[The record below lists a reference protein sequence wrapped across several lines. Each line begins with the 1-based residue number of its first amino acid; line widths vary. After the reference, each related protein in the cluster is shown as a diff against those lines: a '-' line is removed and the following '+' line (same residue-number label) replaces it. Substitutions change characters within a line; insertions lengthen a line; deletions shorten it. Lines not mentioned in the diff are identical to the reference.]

1 MKNNTDEQLKQWLGK
16 DNEIGIDI
24 WHKKY
29 QYNNESFDE
38 WVDRVSGGDEDI
50 KELILSK
57 KFLFAGRILSNRG
70 TQKDGRKVTYS
81 NCYVIPPPEDSLES
95 IFDCAKNLA
104 RTFSYGGGCGIDISR
119 LSPKGAH
126 INNAA
131 KETSGAVSFMD
142 LYSLTTELIGQN
154 GRRGALMISISCDH
168 PDIEDFI
175 TIKSDLDKITK
186 ANLSIRVTDEF
197 MKAVKYNAKYVL
209 SFTREE
215 TGEEIKKTIKAREL
229 FDKFC
234 YMNWDYGEP
243 AFLFWDRIKSYN
255 LLSEDDAFEYAG
267 VNPCLSGNTLIQTTQ
282 GNIPIKDLV
291 GYKPDVY
298 CMDDDGNL
306 TISKASKVWC
316 TRKSAQ
322 TITVHTGKG
331 DITCTPDHLIFTTNR
346 GWVEAKSLKK
356 GDKIKG
362 LNRQMKGETHVSVGL
377 SGTKY
382 IPEHRFVLGYYED
395 IGGLDVH
402 HIDGDTFN
410 NKYTNL
416 QALSHSEHSKITNT
430 GRVIEYNRDE
440 NNGRFLPKAVK
451 SKRASKNQG
460 KQVGNNWYVK
470 DVSWNTETED
480 VYDITV
486 PEFHNFIA
494 NDMVVHNCAEEPLP
508 SGGSCLLGSLNLAAF
523 VETINGEP
531 QFNMDEFRKAV
542 TTAVYGLNDVLDEG
556 LPLHPLAV
564 QRDSVRDWRQ
574 IGLGIMGLAD
584 MLIKLGVAYGS
595 EESLEICDDIGWNL
609 ANQALV
615 ASMAIAKQKGEYP
628 MFSDKVWESE
638 FYKLHIGIS
647 APLRN
652 SQLLTIAP
660 TGTLSTMLGIS
671 GGVEPIFAN
680 YYTRRTQSLHG
691 EDKEYKIFTPIAWEY
706 LQEHGYG
713 EDETKLPDYFITSA
727 EIPYRN
733 RIDMQAVWQRHIDA
747 SISSTVNL
755 PNSATIDDVKDLYM
769 YAWERELK
777 GITVFRD
784 GCKRLGILTTDTTEP
799 NKTNDT
805 FDEFDSLRRGDIISV
820 NDDLIGY
827 KRKIVNGCGDFSE
840 QIFFDDFTGEPL
852 ENFIA
857 MGDGGGCSRNLEA
870 ISRLIS
876 LALRSGIPVSEII
889 KQLKKV
895 HSCPAYRARKIQ
907 KGDTSIGTSCPSA
920 IGYAIEE
927 LCNKINDRLFDG
939 VESENDVFGDTI
951 LSENDLSCD
960 DNFVCDDSDH
970 KMMIKSWYEDNDS
983 EVEDLTTKPTC
994 PECGEPLV
1002 FEGGCNICKA
1012 CGWSRCD

>member
-1 MKNNTDEQLKQWLGK
+1 
-16 DNEIGIDI
+16 
-24 WHKKY
+24 
-29 QYNNESFDE
+29 
-38 WVDRVSGGDEDI
+38 
-50 KELILSK
+50 
-57 KFLFAGRILSNRG
+57 
-70 TQKDGRKVTYS
+70 
-81 NCYVIPPPEDSLES
+81 
-95 IFDCAKNLA
+95 
-104 RTFSYGGGCGIDISR
+104 
-119 LSPKGAH
+119 
-126 INNAA
+126 
-131 KETSGAVSFMD
+131 MD

-197 MKAVKYNAKYVL
+197 MRAVKNNTTYTL

-215 TGEEIKKTIKAREL
+215 TGEKIEKTIKAKEL

-243 AFLFWDRIKSYN
+243 AFLFWDRVKSYN

-267 VNPCLSGNTLIQTTQ
+267 VNPCLSGNTLIQTTD

-291 GYKPDVY
+291 GMTPDVY
-298 CMDDDGNL
+298 CMDNNGEL
-306 TISKASKVWC
+306 SIAKATKVWC
-316 TRKSAQ
+316 TRKGAQ
-322 TITVHTGKG
+322 TVTVHTGKG
-331 DITCTPDHLIFTTNR
+331 NITCTPDHLIFTTNR

-382 IPEHRFVLGYYED
+382 IPEHRFVLGHYEN
-395 IGGLDVH
+395 IEGMDVH
-402 HIDGDTFN
+402 HVDGDTFN
-410 NKYTNL
+410 NKYENL
-416 QALSHSEHSKITNT
+416 QALSHAEHSKVTNT
-430 GRVIEYNRDE
+430 GRVIEYNRDKS
-440 NNGRFLPKAVK
+440 NGRFLPKAVK
-451 SKRASKNQG
+451 SKRVSKNQG

-523 VETINGEP
+523 VETTNGQP
-531 QFNMDEFRKAV
+531 QFNMNEFRRAV
-542 TTAVYGLNDVLDEG
+542 IIAVYGLNDVLDEG
-556 LPLHPLAV
+556 LSLHPLSV
-564 QRDSVRDWRQ
+564 QRASVNNWRQ

-584 MLIKLGVAYGS
+584 MLIKLGITYGS

-609 ANQALV
+609 ANEAL
-615 ASMAIAKQKGEYP
+615 ATSITIAKNKGEYP

-638 FYKLHIGIS
+638 FYKNHIGIS
-647 APLRN
+647 EPLRN

-680 YYTRRTQSLHG
+680 YYTRRTESLHG
-691 EDKEYKIFTPIAWEY
+691 EEKEYKIFTPIAWEY

-713 EDETKLPDYFITSA
+713 EDETKLPSYFITSA

-733 RIDMQAVWQRHIDA
+733 RIDMQAIWQKHIDA

-755 PNSATIDDVKDLYM
+755 PHSATVEDVEDLYL
-769 YAWERELK
+769 YAWEKGLK

-784 GCKRLGILTTDTTEP
+784 GCKRLGILTTDDK
-799 NKTNDT
+799 NNNGNNDQDIKST
-805 FDEFDSLRRGDIISV
+805 PIGFRRGDIIDVS
-820 NDDLIGY
+820 DDLIGY

-876 LALRSGIPVSEII
+876 LCLRGGIDVGEVI

-939 VESENDVFGDTI
+939 TDM
-951 LSENDLSCD
+951 D
-960 DNFVCDDSDH
+960 DSLICDDSDH
-970 KMMIKSWYEDNDS
+970 NMMIKSWYEDSKS
-983 EVEDLTTKPTC
+983 EIEDIPTKPTC
-994 PECGEPLV
+994 PECGEPLI
-1002 FEGGCNICKA
+1002 FEGGCSRCPS

>member
-1 MKNNTDEQLKQWLGK
+1 MDDITRKRLEEWLGEE
-16 DNEIGIDI
+16 NQIGIDI
-24 WHKKY
+24 WEKKY
-29 QYNNESFDE
+29 RYNNESFDE

-50 KELILSK
+50 KGLILSK

-95 IFDCAKNLA
+95 IFDCAKSLA
-104 RTFSYGGGCGIDISR
+104 RTFSYGGGCGIDISK

-197 MKAVKYNAKYVL
+197 MRAVENDSTYTL
-209 SFTREE
+209 SFIREE
-215 TGEEIKKTIKAREL
+215 TGEEIKKTIKAKEL

-243 AFLFWDRIKSYN
+243 AFLFWDRVKSYN
-255 LLSEDDAFEYAG
+255 LLSKDDAFEYAG
-267 VNPCLSGNTLIQTTQ
+267 VNP
-282 GNIPIKDLV
+282 
-291 GYKPDVY
+291 
-298 CMDDDGNL
+298 
-306 TISKASKVWC
+306 
-316 TRKSAQ
+316 
-322 TITVHTGKG
+322 
-331 DITCTPDHLIFTTNR
+331 
-346 GWVEAKSLKK
+346 
-356 GDKIKG
+356 
-362 LNRQMKGETHVSVGL
+362 
-377 SGTKY
+377 
-382 IPEHRFVLGYYED
+382 
-395 IGGLDVH
+395 
-402 HIDGDTFN
+402 
-410 NKYTNL
+410 
-416 QALSHSEHSKITNT
+416 
-430 GRVIEYNRDE
+430 
-440 NNGRFLPKAVK
+440 
-451 SKRASKNQG
+451 
-460 KQVGNNWYVK
+460 
-470 DVSWNTETED
+470 
-480 VYDITV
+480 
-486 PEFHNFIA
+486 
-494 NDMVVHNCAEEPLP
+494 CAEEPLP

-523 VETINGEP
+523 VETINGQP
-531 QFNMDEFRKAV
+531 QFNMNEFRKAV
-542 TTAVYGLNDVLDEG
+542 VIAVYGLNDVLDEG
-556 LPLHPLAV
+556 LPLHPLEV
-564 QRDSVRDWRQ
+564 QRDSVRNWRQ

-584 MLIKLGVAYGS
+584 MLIKLGVTYGS
-595 EESLEICDDIGWNL
+595 EESLVICDDIGWNL
-609 ANQALV
+609 ANEALQT
-615 ASMAIAKQKGEYP
+615 SMTIAKNKGEYP
-628 MFSDKVWESE
+628 MFSDKVWESD
-638 FYKLHIGIS
+638 FYKKHIGIS

-680 YYTRRTQSLHG
+680 YYTRRTESLHG
-691 EDKEYKIFTPIAWEY
+691 EEKEYKIFTPIAWEY
-706 LQEHGYG
+706 LQSHGYG
-713 EDETKLPDYFITSA
+713 EDETKLPSYFITSA

-733 RIDMQAVWQRHIDA
+733 RIDMQATWQKHIDA

-769 YAWERELK
+769 YAWKQGLK

-784 GCKRLGILTTDTTEP
+784 GCKRLGILTTDNKEP
-799 NKTNDT
+799 NKTDDA
-805 FDEFDSLRRGDIISV
+805 FDEFDTFRRGDIINV
-820 NDDLIGY
+820 DDDLVGY

-857 MGDGGGCSRNLEA
+857 MGDGGGCARNLEA

-876 LALRSGIPVSEII
+876 LCLRGGIDVGEVI

-907 KGDTSIGTSCPSA
+907 KGDTSVGTSCPSA

-939 VESENDVFGDTI
+939 TDV
-951 LSENDLSCD
+951 D
-960 DNFVCDDSDH
+960 DSLIFDDSDH
-970 KMMIKSWYEDNDS
+970 NMMIESWYEDSKS
-983 EVEDLTTKPTC
+983 EIEDLQLNQSVC
-994 PECGEPLV
+994 PECGAKLQH
-1002 FEGGCNICKA
+1002 EGGCVVCRGDETHA
-1012 CGWSRCD
+1012 GCGWSKCD

>member
-1 MKNNTDEQLKQWLGK
+1 MKDNTKEKLKQWLGE
-16 DNEIGIDI
+16 NNQIGMDI
-24 WHKKY
+24 WEKKY
-29 QYNNESFDE
+29 RYNNESFDE
-38 WVDRVSGGDEDI
+38 WLDRVSGGDEDI

-70 TQKDGRKVTYS
+70 TQVDGRKVTYS
-81 NCYVIPPPEDSLES
+81 NCYVVPPPEDSLES

-104 RTFSYGGGCGIDISR
+104 RTFSYGGGCGIDISK

-197 MKAVKYNAKYVL
+197 MRAVENDSTYTL

-243 AFLFWDRIKSYN
+243 AFLFWDRVRSYN

-267 VNPCLSGNTLIQTTQ
+267 VNP
-282 GNIPIKDLV
+282 
-291 GYKPDVY
+291 
-298 CMDDDGNL
+298 
-306 TISKASKVWC
+306 
-316 TRKSAQ
+316 
-322 TITVHTGKG
+322 
-331 DITCTPDHLIFTTNR
+331 
-346 GWVEAKSLKK
+346 
-356 GDKIKG
+356 
-362 LNRQMKGETHVSVGL
+362 
-377 SGTKY
+377 
-382 IPEHRFVLGYYED
+382 
-395 IGGLDVH
+395 
-402 HIDGDTFN
+402 
-410 NKYTNL
+410 
-416 QALSHSEHSKITNT
+416 
-430 GRVIEYNRDE
+430 
-440 NNGRFLPKAVK
+440 
-451 SKRASKNQG
+451 
-460 KQVGNNWYVK
+460 
-470 DVSWNTETED
+470 
-480 VYDITV
+480 
-486 PEFHNFIA
+486 
-494 NDMVVHNCAEEPLP
+494 CAEEPLP

-523 VETINGEP
+523 VDTVDGQP
-531 QFNMDEFRKAV
+531 RFNMNEFRRAV
-542 TTAVYGLNDVLDEG
+542 SIAVYGLNDVLDEG
-556 LPLHPLAV
+556 LPLHPLEV

-584 MLIKLGVAYGS
+584 MLIKLGITYGS
-595 EESLEICDDIGWNL
+595 QESLDICDDIGWNL
-609 ANQALV
+609 ANKALST
-615 ASMAIAKQKGEYP
+615 SMAIAKSKSEYP
-628 MFSDKVWESE
+628 MFSDKVWESD
-638 FYKLHIGIS
+638 FYKEHIGVS
-647 APLRN
+647 GTLRN

-680 YYTRRTQSLHG
+680 YYTRRTESLHG
-691 EDKEYKIFTPIAWEY
+691 EEKEYKIFTPIAWEY
-706 LQEHGYG
+706 LQSHGYG
-713 EDETKLPDYFITSA
+713 EDETKLPSYFITSA
-727 EIPYRN
+727 DIPYRN

-755 PNSATIDDVKDLYM
+755 PNSATIDDVKDLYL
-769 YAWERELK
+769 YAWKQGLK

-784 GCKRLGILTTDTTEP
+784 GCKRLGILTTDNKEP
-799 NKTNDT
+799 DKTNDT
-805 FDEFDSLRRGDIISV
+805 SNKFGTFGRGDIINV
-820 NDDLIGY
+820 DDDLVGY

-852 ENFIA
+852 ENYIA
-857 MGDGGGCSRNLEA
+857 MGDNGGCARNLEA

-876 LALRSGIPVSEII
+876 LALRGGIHISEVI

-927 LCNKINDRLFDG
+927 LCNKINDNLFDG
-939 VESENDVFGDTI
+939 TEVDDSLFFDDSNHIIVEGCHEESE
-951 LSENDLSCD
+951 SE
-960 DNFVCDDSDH
+960 
-970 KMMIKSWYEDNDS
+970 
-983 EVEDLTTKPTC
+983 EDLTTKPTC

-1012 CGWSRCD
+1012 CGWSKCD

>member
-1 MKNNTDEQLKQWLGK
+1 MKDNTEEKLKQWLGE
-16 DNEIGIDI
+16 DNQIGMDI
-24 WHKKY
+24 WEKKY
-29 QYNNESFDE
+29 RYNNESFDE
-38 WVDRVSGGDEDI
+38 WVDRVSGGDEDV

-104 RTFSYGGGCGIDISR
+104 RTFSYGGGCGIDISK

-131 KETSGAVSFMD
+131 KETSGAISFMD

-197 MKAVKYNAKYVL
+197 MRAVENDSTYTL

-215 TGEEIKKTIKAREL
+215 TGEEINKTIKAREL

-243 AFLFWDRIKSYN
+243 AFLFWDRVKSYN

-267 VNPCLSGNTLIQTTQ
+267 VNP
-282 GNIPIKDLV
+282 
-291 GYKPDVY
+291 
-298 CMDDDGNL
+298 
-306 TISKASKVWC
+306 
-316 TRKSAQ
+316 
-322 TITVHTGKG
+322 
-331 DITCTPDHLIFTTNR
+331 
-346 GWVEAKSLKK
+346 
-356 GDKIKG
+356 
-362 LNRQMKGETHVSVGL
+362 
-377 SGTKY
+377 
-382 IPEHRFVLGYYED
+382 
-395 IGGLDVH
+395 
-402 HIDGDTFN
+402 
-410 NKYTNL
+410 
-416 QALSHSEHSKITNT
+416 
-430 GRVIEYNRDE
+430 
-440 NNGRFLPKAVK
+440 
-451 SKRASKNQG
+451 
-460 KQVGNNWYVK
+460 
-470 DVSWNTETED
+470 
-480 VYDITV
+480 
-486 PEFHNFIA
+486 
-494 NDMVVHNCAEEPLP
+494 CAEEPLP

-523 VETINGEP
+523 VKTINGQP
-531 QFNMDEFRKAV
+531 QFNMNEFRKAV
-542 TTAVYGLNDVLDEG
+542 VIAVYGLNDVLDEG
-556 LPLHPLAV
+556 LPLHPLEV
-564 QRDSVRDWRQ
+564 QRDSVRNWRQ

-584 MLIKLGVAYGS
+584 MLIKLGVTYGS
-595 EESLEICDDIGWNL
+595 EESLVICDDIGWNL
-609 ANQALV
+609 ANEAL
-615 ASMAIAKQKGEYP
+615 STSITIAKNKGEYP
-628 MFSDKVWESE
+628 MFSDKVWESD
-638 FYKLHIGIS
+638 FYKNHIGIS

-680 YYTRRTQSLHG
+680 YYTRRTESLHG
-691 EDKEYKIFTPIAWEY
+691 EEKEYKIFTPIAWEY
-706 LQEHGYG
+706 LQSHEYG
-713 EDETKLPDYFITSA
+713 EDETKLPSYFITSA

-733 RIDMQAVWQRHIDA
+733 RIDMQATWQKHIDA

-769 YAWERELK
+769 YAWKQGLK

-784 GCKRLGILTTDTTEP
+784 GCKRLGILTTDNTSNDTP
-799 NKTNDT
+799 TNDDDIFAT
-805 FDEFDSLRRGDIISV
+805 LRRGDIINV
-820 NDDLIGY
+820 DDDLVGY
-827 KRKIVNGCGDFSE
+827 KRKIINGCGDFSE

-857 MGDGGGCSRNLEA
+857 MGDGGGCARNLEA

-876 LALRSGIPVSEII
+876 LALRSGIPVSEVI

-907 KGDTSIGTSCPSA
+907 KGDTSVGTSCPSA

-939 VESENDVFGDTI
+939 TDM
-951 LSENDLSCD
+951 D
-960 DNFVCDDSDH
+960 DSLIFDDSDH
-970 KMMIKSWYEDNDS
+970 NMMIESWYEDSKS
-983 EVEDLTTKPTC
+983 EIEDLTTKPTC

-1012 CGWSRCD
+1012 CGWSKCD

>member
-1 MKNNTDEQLKQWLGK
+1 MDDITRKRLEEWLGEE
-16 DNEIGIDI
+16 NQIGIDI
-24 WHKKY
+24 WEKKY
-29 QYNNESFDE
+29 RYNNESFDE
-38 WVDRVSGGDEDI
+38 WVDRVSGGDEDV

-95 IFDCAKNLA
+95 IFDCAKSLA
-104 RTFSYGGGCGIDISR
+104 RTFSYGGGCGIDISK

-131 KETSGAVSFMD
+131 KETSGAISFMD

-186 ANLSIRVTDEF
+186 ANLSIRVTNEF
-197 MKAVKYNAKYVL
+197 MRAVENDSTYTL

-243 AFLFWDRIKSYN
+243 AFLFWDRVKSYN

-267 VNPCLSGNTLIQTTQ
+267 VNP
-282 GNIPIKDLV
+282 
-291 GYKPDVY
+291 
-298 CMDDDGNL
+298 
-306 TISKASKVWC
+306 
-316 TRKSAQ
+316 
-322 TITVHTGKG
+322 
-331 DITCTPDHLIFTTNR
+331 
-346 GWVEAKSLKK
+346 
-356 GDKIKG
+356 
-362 LNRQMKGETHVSVGL
+362 
-377 SGTKY
+377 
-382 IPEHRFVLGYYED
+382 
-395 IGGLDVH
+395 
-402 HIDGDTFN
+402 
-410 NKYTNL
+410 
-416 QALSHSEHSKITNT
+416 
-430 GRVIEYNRDE
+430 
-440 NNGRFLPKAVK
+440 
-451 SKRASKNQG
+451 
-460 KQVGNNWYVK
+460 
-470 DVSWNTETED
+470 
-480 VYDITV
+480 
-486 PEFHNFIA
+486 
-494 NDMVVHNCAEEPLP
+494 CAEEPLP

-523 VETINGEP
+523 VETINGQP

-542 TTAVYGLNDVLDEG
+542 VIAVYGLNDVLDEG
-556 LPLHPLAV
+556 LPLHPLEV
-564 QRDSVRDWRQ
+564 QRNSVRDWRQ

-584 MLIKLGVAYGS
+584 MLIKLGVTYGS
-595 EESLEICDDIGWNL
+595 EESLVICDDIGWNL
-609 ANQALV
+609 ANEALST
-615 ASMAIAKQKGEYP
+615 SMTIAKNKGEYP
-628 MFSDKVWESE
+628 MFSDKVWESD
-638 FYKLHIGIS
+638 FYKRHIGIS

-680 YYTRRTQSLHG
+680 YYTRRTESLHG
-691 EDKEYKIFTPIAWEY
+691 EEKEYKIFTPIAWEY

-713 EDETKLPDYFITSA
+713 EDETKLPSYFITSA

-733 RIDMQAVWQRHIDA
+733 RIDMQATWQKHIDA

-769 YAWERELK
+769 YAWKQGLK

-784 GCKRLGILTTDTTEP
+784 GCKRLGILTTD
-799 NKTNDT
+799 NKESNESNDALNELDT
-805 FDEFDSLRRGDIISV
+805 LRRGDIINV
-820 NDDLIGY
+820 DDDLVGY

-857 MGDGGGCSRNLEA
+857 MGDGGGCARNLEA

-876 LALRSGIPVSEII
+876 LALRSGIPVSEVI

-939 VESENDVFGDTI
+939 VESED
-951 LSENDLSCD
+951 DLLW
-960 DNFVCDDSDH
+960 DDSDH
-970 KMMIKSWYEDNDS
+970 NMMIESWYEDSKS
-983 EVEDLTTKPTC
+983 EVEDLETQKSKFVIPPMTEEDRFKPRPLPSITNPTC

-1012 CGWSRCD
+1012 CGWSKCD

>member
-29 QYNNESFDE
+29 RYNNESFDE

-50 KELILSK
+50 KQLILSK

-95 IFDCAKNLA
+95 IFDCAKSLA
-104 RTFSYGGGCGIDISR
+104 RTFSYGGGCGIDISK

-197 MKAVKYNAKYVL
+197 MRAVENDSTYTL

-215 TGEEIKKTIKAREL
+215 TGEEVKKTIKAREL

-243 AFLFWDRIKSYN
+243 AFLFWDRVKSYN

-267 VNPCLSGNTLIQTTQ
+267 VNPCLSGNTLIQTTD

-291 GYKPDVY
+291 GTTPYVY
-298 CMDDDGNL
+298 CMNNDGEL
-306 TISKASKVWC
+306 SIAKATKVWC
-316 TRKSAQ
+316 TRKDAQ
-322 TITVHTGKG
+322 TVTVHTGKG
-331 DITCTPDHLIFTTNR
+331 DIACTPDHLIFTTNR

-362 LNRQMKGETHVSVGL
+362 LNRQMKGEAHVSVGL

-382 IPEHRFVLGYYED
+382 VPEHRFVLGYYEN
-395 IGGLDVH
+395 IEGMDVH

-410 NKYTNL
+410 NKYENL
-416 QALSHSEHSKITNT
+416 QALSHAEHSKITNT
-430 GRVIEYNRDE
+430 GRVIEYNRDKS
-440 NNGRFLPKAVK
+440 NGRFLPKAVK

-799 NKTNDT
+799 SKTNDT
-805 FDEFDSLRRGDIISV
+805 LDEFDALRRGDIISV

-939 VESENDVFGDTI
+939 VESETDLLGDTI

-960 DNFVCDDSDH
+960 DNFICDDSDH
-970 KMMIKSWYEDNDS
+970 KMMIKSWYKDSKS

>member
-1 MKNNTDEQLKQWLGK
+1 
-16 DNEIGIDI
+16 
-24 WHKKY
+24 
-29 QYNNESFDE
+29 
-38 WVDRVSGGDEDI
+38 
-50 KELILSK
+50 
-57 KFLFAGRILSNRG
+57 
-70 TQKDGRKVTYS
+70 
-81 NCYVIPPPEDSLES
+81 
-95 IFDCAKNLA
+95 
-104 RTFSYGGGCGIDISR
+104 
-119 LSPKGAH
+119 
-126 INNAA
+126 
-131 KETSGAVSFMD
+131 
-142 LYSLTTELIGQN
+142 
-154 GRRGALMISISCDH
+154 MISISCDH

-197 MKAVKYNAKYVL
+197 MQAVKDDATYTL

-215 TGEEIKKTIKAREL
+215 TGEKINKTIKAREL

-243 AFLFWDRIKSYN
+243 AFLFWDSVKSYN
-255 LLSEDDAFEYAG
+255 LLSKDDAFEYAG
-267 VNPCLSGNTLIQTTQ
+267 VNP
-282 GNIPIKDLV
+282 
-291 GYKPDVY
+291 
-298 CMDDDGNL
+298 
-306 TISKASKVWC
+306 
-316 TRKSAQ
+316 
-322 TITVHTGKG
+322 
-331 DITCTPDHLIFTTNR
+331 
-346 GWVEAKSLKK
+346 
-356 GDKIKG
+356 
-362 LNRQMKGETHVSVGL
+362 
-377 SGTKY
+377 
-382 IPEHRFVLGYYED
+382 
-395 IGGLDVH
+395 
-402 HIDGDTFN
+402 
-410 NKYTNL
+410 
-416 QALSHSEHSKITNT
+416 
-430 GRVIEYNRDE
+430 
-440 NNGRFLPKAVK
+440 
-451 SKRASKNQG
+451 
-460 KQVGNNWYVK
+460 
-470 DVSWNTETED
+470 
-480 VYDITV
+480 
-486 PEFHNFIA
+486 
-494 NDMVVHNCAEEPLP
+494 CAEEPLP

-523 VETINGEP
+523 VETINGQP
-531 QFNMDEFRKAV
+531 RFNMDEFRKAV
-542 TTAVYGLNDVLDEG
+542 TIAVYGLNDVLDEG
-556 LPLHPLAV
+556 LPLHPLGV
-564 QRDSVRDWRQ
+564 QRDSVRNWRQ

-584 MLIKLGVAYGS
+584 MLIKLGITYGS
-595 EESLEICDDIGWNL
+595 EESLDICDDIGWNL
-609 ANQALV
+609 ANEALST
-615 ASMAIAKQKGEYP
+615 SMTIAKNKGEYP
-628 MFSDKVWESE
+628 MFSDKVWDST
-638 FYKLHIGIS
+638 FYKRHIGVN

-652 SQLLTIAP
+652 SQILTIAP

-680 YYTRRTQSLHG
+680 YYTRRTESLHG
-691 EDKEYKIFTPIAWEY
+691 EEKEYKIFTPIAWEY

-733 RIDMQAVWQRHIDA
+733 RIDMQATWQMHIDA

-755 PNSATIDDVKDLYM
+755 PNSATVEDVKDLYM
-769 YAWERELK
+769 YAWEQGLK

-784 GCKRLGILTTDTTEP
+784 GCKRLGILTTDNKEP
-799 NKTNDT
+799 SKANDT
-805 FDEFDSLRRGDIISV
+805 FDGFDALRRGDIISV

-939 VESENDVFGDTI
+939 VESDGVESENDLFGDTV

-960 DNFVCDDSDH
+960 DNIICDDSDH
-970 KMMIKSWYEDNDS
+970 KMMIKSWYENSES

>member
-1 MKNNTDEQLKQWLGK
+1 MDDITRKRLEEWLGEE
-16 DNEIGIDI
+16 NQIGIDI
-24 WHKKY
+24 WEKKY
-29 QYNNESFDE
+29 RYNNESFDE
-38 WVDRVSGGDEDI
+38 WVDRVSGGDEDV

-70 TQKDGRKVTYS
+70 TQRDGRKVTYS
-81 NCYVIPPPEDSLES
+81 NCYVIPPPKDSLES

-104 RTFSYGGGCGIDISR
+104 RTFSYGGGCGIDINK

-186 ANLSIRVTDEF
+186 ANLSIRVTNEF
-197 MKAVKYNAKYVL
+197 MRAVENDSTYTL

-215 TGEEIKKTIKAREL
+215 TGEGIKKTIKAREL

-243 AFLFWDRIKSYN
+243 AFLFWDRVKSYN
-255 LLSEDDAFEYAG
+255 LLSNDDAFEYAG
-267 VNPCLSGNTLIQTTQ
+267 VNP
-282 GNIPIKDLV
+282 
-291 GYKPDVY
+291 
-298 CMDDDGNL
+298 
-306 TISKASKVWC
+306 
-316 TRKSAQ
+316 
-322 TITVHTGKG
+322 
-331 DITCTPDHLIFTTNR
+331 
-346 GWVEAKSLKK
+346 
-356 GDKIKG
+356 
-362 LNRQMKGETHVSVGL
+362 
-377 SGTKY
+377 
-382 IPEHRFVLGYYED
+382 
-395 IGGLDVH
+395 
-402 HIDGDTFN
+402 
-410 NKYTNL
+410 
-416 QALSHSEHSKITNT
+416 
-430 GRVIEYNRDE
+430 
-440 NNGRFLPKAVK
+440 
-451 SKRASKNQG
+451 
-460 KQVGNNWYVK
+460 
-470 DVSWNTETED
+470 
-480 VYDITV
+480 
-486 PEFHNFIA
+486 
-494 NDMVVHNCAEEPLP
+494 CAEEPLP

-523 VETINGEP
+523 VETINGQP
-531 QFNMDEFRKAV
+531 QFNMDKFRRAV
-542 TTAVYGLNDVLDEG
+542 IIAVYGLNDVLDEG
-556 LPLHPLAV
+556 LPLHPLEV
-564 QRDSVRDWRQ
+564 QRNSVRDWRQ

-584 MLIKLGVAYGS
+584 MLIKLGVTYGS
-595 EESLEICDDIGWNL
+595 EESLEICDNIGWNL
-609 ANQALV
+609 ANEALQT
-615 ASMAIAKQKGEYP
+615 SMTIAKNKGEYP
-628 MFSDKVWESE
+628 MFSDKVWESD
-638 FYKLHIGIS
+638 FYKEHIGIS

-680 YYTRRTQSLHG
+680 YYTRRTESLHG
-691 EDKEYKIFTPIAWEY
+691 EEKEYKIFTPIAWEY
-706 LQEHGYG
+706 LQSHGYG
-713 EDETKLPDYFITSA
+713 EDETKLPSYFITSA

-733 RIDMQAVWQRHIDA
+733 RIDMQATWQKHIDA

-755 PNSATIDDVKDLYM
+755 PNNATIDDVKDLYM
-769 YAWERELK
+769 YAWKQGLK

-784 GCKRLGILTTDTTEP
+784 GCKRLGILTTDNKESNESEDIP
-799 NKTNDT
+799 NEIDT
-805 FDEFDSLRRGDIISV
+805 LRRGDIINV
-820 NDDLIGY
+820 DDDLVGY

-857 MGDGGGCSRNLEA
+857 MGDGGGCARNLEA

-876 LALRSGIPVSEII
+876 LALRSGIPVSEVI

-939 VESENDVFGDTI
+939 TDI
-951 LSENDLSCD
+951 
-960 DNFVCDDSDH
+960 DDSLIFDDGDH
-970 KMMIKSWYEDNDS
+970 NMMIESWYEDNKS
-983 EVEDLTTKPTC
+983 EIEDLTTKPTC

-1012 CGWSRCD
+1012 CGWSKCD

>member
-1 MKNNTDEQLKQWLGK
+1 
-16 DNEIGIDI
+16 
-24 WHKKY
+24 
-29 QYNNESFDE
+29 
-38 WVDRVSGGDEDI
+38 VSGGDEDI
-50 KELILSK
+50 KGLILSK

-70 TQKDGRKVTYS
+70 TQMDGRKVTYS

-104 RTFSYGGGCGIDISR
+104 RTFSYGGGCGIDISK

-131 KETSGAVSFMD
+131 KETSGAISFMD

-186 ANLSIRVTDEF
+186 ANLSIRVTNEF
-197 MKAVKYNAKYVL
+197 MRAVENDATYTL

-243 AFLFWDRIKSYN
+243 AFLFWDRVKSYN

-267 VNPCLSGNTLIQTTQ
+267 VNP
-282 GNIPIKDLV
+282 
-291 GYKPDVY
+291 
-298 CMDDDGNL
+298 
-306 TISKASKVWC
+306 
-316 TRKSAQ
+316 
-322 TITVHTGKG
+322 
-331 DITCTPDHLIFTTNR
+331 
-346 GWVEAKSLKK
+346 
-356 GDKIKG
+356 
-362 LNRQMKGETHVSVGL
+362 
-377 SGTKY
+377 
-382 IPEHRFVLGYYED
+382 
-395 IGGLDVH
+395 
-402 HIDGDTFN
+402 
-410 NKYTNL
+410 
-416 QALSHSEHSKITNT
+416 
-430 GRVIEYNRDE
+430 
-440 NNGRFLPKAVK
+440 
-451 SKRASKNQG
+451 
-460 KQVGNNWYVK
+460 
-470 DVSWNTETED
+470 
-480 VYDITV
+480 
-486 PEFHNFIA
+486 
-494 NDMVVHNCAEEPLP
+494 CAEEPLP

-523 VETINGEP
+523 VETINGQP
-531 QFNMDEFRKAV
+531 QFNMSEFRKAV
-542 TTAVYGLNDVLDEG
+542 VIAVYGLNDVLDEG
-556 LPLHPLAV
+556 LPLHPLEV
-564 QRDSVRDWRQ
+564 QRDSVRNWRQ

-584 MLIKLGVAYGS
+584 MLIKLGVTYGS
-595 EESLEICDDIGWNL
+595 EESLVICDDIGWNL
-609 ANQALV
+609 ANEAL
-615 ASMAIAKQKGEYP
+615 STSITIAKNKGEYP

-638 FYKLHIGIS
+638 FYKRHIGIS

-680 YYTRRTQSLHG
+680 YYTRRTESLHG
-691 EDKEYKIFTPIAWEY
+691 EEKEYKIFTPIAWEY

-713 EDETKLPDYFITSA
+713 EDETKLPSYFITSA

-733 RIDMQAVWQRHIDA
+733 RIDMQATWQRHIDA

-755 PNSATIDDVKDLYM
+755 PNSATVDDVKDLYM
-769 YAWERELK
+769 YAWKQGLK

-784 GCKRLGILTTDTTEP
+784 GCKRLGILTTDNTS
-799 NKTNDT
+799 NDT
-805 FDEFDSLRRGDIISV
+805 TNETATKDDDIFATLRRGDIINV
-820 NDDLIGY
+820 DDDLVGY

-857 MGDGGGCSRNLEA
+857 MGDGGGCARNLEA

-876 LALRSGIPVSEII
+876 LALRSGIPVSEVI

-939 VESENDVFGDTI
+939 TDI
-951 LSENDLSCD
+951 D
-960 DNFVCDDSDH
+960 DSLICDDSDH
-970 KMMIKSWYEDNDS
+970 NMMIESWYEDSKS
-983 EVEDLTTKPTC
+983 EIEDLETQKSKFVIPPLIEEDRFKPRPLPSIIKPTC

-1002 FEGGCNICKA
+1002 FEGGCNLCKA
-1012 CGWSRCD
+1012 CGWSKCD

>member
-1 MKNNTDEQLKQWLGK
+1 MDDITRKRLEEWLGK
-16 DNEIGIDI
+16 ENQIGIDI
-24 WHKKY
+24 WEKKY

-38 WVDRVSGGDEDI
+38 WVDRVSGGDEDV

-70 TQKDGRKVTYS
+70 TQNDGRKVTYS

-95 IFDCAKNLA
+95 IFDCAKSLA
-104 RTFSYGGGCGIDISR
+104 RTFSYGGGCGIDISK

-186 ANLSIRVTDEF
+186 ANLSIRITDEF
-197 MKAVKYNAKYVL
+197 MRAVENDSTYTL

-215 TGEEIKKTIKAREL
+215 TGEEIKKTIKAKEL

-243 AFLFWDRIKSYN
+243 AFLFWDRVKSYN

-267 VNPCLSGNTLIQTTQ
+267 VNP
-282 GNIPIKDLV
+282 
-291 GYKPDVY
+291 
-298 CMDDDGNL
+298 
-306 TISKASKVWC
+306 
-316 TRKSAQ
+316 
-322 TITVHTGKG
+322 
-331 DITCTPDHLIFTTNR
+331 
-346 GWVEAKSLKK
+346 
-356 GDKIKG
+356 
-362 LNRQMKGETHVSVGL
+362 
-377 SGTKY
+377 
-382 IPEHRFVLGYYED
+382 
-395 IGGLDVH
+395 
-402 HIDGDTFN
+402 
-410 NKYTNL
+410 
-416 QALSHSEHSKITNT
+416 
-430 GRVIEYNRDE
+430 
-440 NNGRFLPKAVK
+440 
-451 SKRASKNQG
+451 
-460 KQVGNNWYVK
+460 
-470 DVSWNTETED
+470 
-480 VYDITV
+480 
-486 PEFHNFIA
+486 
-494 NDMVVHNCAEEPLP
+494 CAEEPLP

-523 VETINGEP
+523 VETINGQP
-531 QFNMDEFRKAV
+531 QFNMNEFRKAV
-542 TTAVYGLNDVLDEG
+542 VIAVYGLNDVLDEG
-556 LPLHPLAV
+556 LPLHPLKV

-584 MLIKLGVAYGS
+584 MLIKLGVTYGG
-595 EESLEICDDIGWNL
+595 EESLVICDDIGWNL
-609 ANQALV
+609 ANEAL
-615 ASMAIAKQKGEYP
+615 STSITIAKNKGEYP
-628 MFSDKVWESE
+628 MFSDKVWESD
-638 FYKLHIGIS
+638 FYKNHIGIS

-680 YYTRRTQSLHG
+680 YYTRRTESLHG
-691 EDKEYKIFTPIAWEY
+691 EEKEYKIFTPIAWEY

-713 EDETKLPDYFITSA
+713 EDEAKLPPYFITSA
-727 EIPYRN
+727 EIPYRD
-733 RIDMQAVWQRHIDA
+733 RIDMQATWQKHIDA

-769 YAWERELK
+769 YAWEQGLK

-784 GCKRLGILTTDTTEP
+784 GCKRLGILTTNNTSNDTP
-799 NKTNDT
+799 TNDDDIFAT
-805 FDEFDSLRRGDIISV
+805 LRRGDIINV
-820 NDDLIGY
+820 DDDLVGY
-827 KRKIVNGCGDFSE
+827 KRKIINGCGDFSE

-857 MGDGGGCSRNLEA
+857 MGDGGGCARNLEA

-876 LALRSGIPVSEII
+876 LALRSGIPVSEVI

-907 KGDTSIGTSCPSA
+907 KGDTSVGTSCPSA

-939 VESENDVFGDTI
+939 VESED
-951 LSENDLSCD
+951 DLLW
-960 DNFVCDDSDH
+960 DDSDH
-970 KMMIKSWYEDNDS
+970 NMMIESWYEDSKS
-983 EVEDLTTKPTC
+983 EIEDLLSNQAIC
-994 PECGEPLV
+994 PECGAKLQH
-1002 FEGGCNICKA
+1002 EGGCVVCRGDENHA
-1012 CGWSRCD
+1012 GCGWSKCD

>member
-1 MKNNTDEQLKQWLGK
+1 MKDNTEEKLKQWLGE
-16 DNEIGIDI
+16 DNQIGMDI
-24 WHKKY
+24 WEKKY
-29 QYNNESFDE
+29 RYNNESFDE
-38 WVDRVSGGDEDI
+38 WVDRVSGGDEDV

-95 IFDCAKNLA
+95 IFDCAKSLA
-104 RTFSYGGGCGIDISR
+104 RTFSYGGGCGIDISK

-131 KETSGAVSFMD
+131 KETSGAISFMD

-186 ANLSIRVTDEF
+186 ANLSIRVTNEF
-197 MKAVKYNAKYVL
+197 MRAVENDSTYTL

-243 AFLFWDRIKSYN
+243 AFLFWDRVKSYN
-255 LLSEDDAFEYAG
+255 LLSNDDAFEYAG
-267 VNPCLSGNTLIQTTQ
+267 VNP
-282 GNIPIKDLV
+282 
-291 GYKPDVY
+291 
-298 CMDDDGNL
+298 
-306 TISKASKVWC
+306 
-316 TRKSAQ
+316 
-322 TITVHTGKG
+322 
-331 DITCTPDHLIFTTNR
+331 
-346 GWVEAKSLKK
+346 
-356 GDKIKG
+356 
-362 LNRQMKGETHVSVGL
+362 
-377 SGTKY
+377 
-382 IPEHRFVLGYYED
+382 
-395 IGGLDVH
+395 
-402 HIDGDTFN
+402 
-410 NKYTNL
+410 
-416 QALSHSEHSKITNT
+416 
-430 GRVIEYNRDE
+430 
-440 NNGRFLPKAVK
+440 
-451 SKRASKNQG
+451 
-460 KQVGNNWYVK
+460 
-470 DVSWNTETED
+470 
-480 VYDITV
+480 
-486 PEFHNFIA
+486 
-494 NDMVVHNCAEEPLP
+494 CAEEPLP

-523 VETINGEP
+523 VKTINGQP
-531 QFNMDEFRKAV
+531 QFNMNEFRKAV
-542 TTAVYGLNDVLDEG
+542 VIAVYGLNDVLDEG
-556 LPLHPLAV
+556 LPLHPLEV
-564 QRDSVRDWRQ
+564 QRDSVRNWRQ

-584 MLIKLGVAYGS
+584 MLIKLGVTYGS
-595 EESLEICDDIGWNL
+595 EESLVICDDIGWNL
-609 ANQALV
+609 ANEALST
-615 ASMAIAKQKGEYP
+615 SMTIAKNKGEYP

-638 FYKLHIGIS
+638 FYKNHIGIS

-680 YYTRRTQSLHG
+680 YYTRRTESLHG
-691 EDKEYKIFTPIAWEY
+691 EEKEYKIFTPIAWEY
-706 LQEHGYG
+706 LQSHGYG
-713 EDETKLPDYFITSA
+713 EDETKLPSYFITSA

-733 RIDMQAVWQRHIDA
+733 RIDMQATWQRHIDA

-769 YAWERELK
+769 YAWEQGLK

-784 GCKRLGILTTDTTEP
+784 GCKRLGILTTD
-799 NKTNDT
+799 NKESNESNDALNEL
-805 FDEFDSLRRGDIISV
+805 DMLRRGDIISV
-820 NDDLIGY
+820 DDDLVGY

-840 QIFFDDFTGEPL
+840 QIFFDDLTGEPL

-857 MGDGGGCSRNLEA
+857 MGDGGGCARNLEA

-876 LALRSGIPVSEII
+876 LALRSGIPVSEVI

-907 KGDTSIGTSCPSA
+907 KGDTSVGTSCPSA

-939 VESENDVFGDTI
+939 TDI
-951 LSENDLSCD
+951 D
-960 DNFVCDDSDH
+960 DSLIFDDSDH
-970 KMMIKSWYEDNDS
+970 NMMIESWYEDSKS
-983 EVEDLTTKPTC
+983 EIEDLTTKPTC

-1012 CGWSRCD
+1012 CGWSKCD

>member
-1 MKNNTDEQLKQWLGK
+1 MRDNTKEKLKQWLGE
-16 DNEIGIDI
+16 DNQIGMDI
-24 WHKKY
+24 WEKKY
-29 QYNNESFDE
+29 RYNNESFDA

-95 IFDCAKNLA
+95 IFDCAKSLA
-104 RTFSYGGGCGIDISR
+104 RTFSYGGGCGIDISE

-131 KETSGAVSFMD
+131 KETSGAISFMD

-186 ANLSIRVTDEF
+186 ANLSIRVTNEF
-197 MKAVKYNAKYVL
+197 MRAVENDSTYTL

-243 AFLFWDRIKSYN
+243 AFLFWDRVKSYN
-255 LLSEDDAFEYAG
+255 LLSDDNAFEYAG
-267 VNPCLSGNTLIQTTQ
+267 VNP
-282 GNIPIKDLV
+282 
-291 GYKPDVY
+291 
-298 CMDDDGNL
+298 
-306 TISKASKVWC
+306 
-316 TRKSAQ
+316 
-322 TITVHTGKG
+322 
-331 DITCTPDHLIFTTNR
+331 
-346 GWVEAKSLKK
+346 
-356 GDKIKG
+356 
-362 LNRQMKGETHVSVGL
+362 
-377 SGTKY
+377 
-382 IPEHRFVLGYYED
+382 
-395 IGGLDVH
+395 
-402 HIDGDTFN
+402 
-410 NKYTNL
+410 
-416 QALSHSEHSKITNT
+416 
-430 GRVIEYNRDE
+430 
-440 NNGRFLPKAVK
+440 
-451 SKRASKNQG
+451 
-460 KQVGNNWYVK
+460 
-470 DVSWNTETED
+470 
-480 VYDITV
+480 
-486 PEFHNFIA
+486 
-494 NDMVVHNCAEEPLP
+494 CAEEPLP
-508 SGGSCLLGSLNLAAF
+508 SGGSCLLGSLNLVAF
-523 VETINGEP
+523 VETINGQP
-531 QFNMDEFRKAV
+531 QFNMNEFRKAV
-542 TTAVYGLNDVLDEG
+542 VIAVYGLNDVLDEG
-556 LPLHPLAV
+556 LPLHPLEV
-564 QRDSVRDWRQ
+564 QRDSVRNWRQ

-584 MLIKLGVAYGS
+584 MLIKLGVTYGS
-595 EESLEICDDIGWNL
+595 EESLVICDDIGWNL
-609 ANQALV
+609 ANEAL
-615 ASMAIAKQKGEYP
+615 STSITIAKNKGEYP

-638 FYKLHIGIS
+638 FYKNHIGIS
-647 APLRN
+647 EPLRN

-680 YYTRRTQSLHG
+680 YYTRRTESLHG
-691 EDKEYKIFTPIAWEY
+691 EEKEYKIFTPIAWEY
-706 LQEHGYG
+706 LQSHGYG
-713 EDETKLPDYFITSA
+713 EDETKLPSYFITSA

-733 RIDMQAVWQRHIDA
+733 RIDMQATWQKHIDA

-769 YAWERELK
+769 YAWKQGLK

-784 GCKRLGILTTDTTEP
+784 GCKRLGILTTDNKEP

-805 FDEFDSLRRGDIISV
+805 FDEFDTLRRGDIINV
-820 NDDLIGY
+820 DDDLVGY

-857 MGDGGGCSRNLEA
+857 MGDGGGCARNLEA

-876 LALRSGIPVSEII
+876 LALRSGIPVSEVI

-907 KGDTSIGTSCPSA
+907 KGDTSVGTSCPSA
-920 IGYAIEE
+920 IGYTIEE

-939 VESENDVFGDTI
+939 TDIDDTLI
-951 LSENDLSCD
+951 
-960 DNFVCDDSDH
+960 FDDSDH
-970 KMMIKSWYEDNDS
+970 NMMIESWYEDSKS
-983 EVEDLTTKPTC
+983 EIEDLTTKPTC

-1012 CGWSRCD
+1012 CGWSKCD

>member
-1 MKNNTDEQLKQWLGK
+1 
-16 DNEIGIDI
+16 
-24 WHKKY
+24 
-29 QYNNESFDE
+29 
-38 WVDRVSGGDEDI
+38 
-50 KELILSK
+50 
-57 KFLFAGRILSNRG
+57 
-70 TQKDGRKVTYS
+70 
-81 NCYVIPPPEDSLES
+81 
-95 IFDCAKNLA
+95 
-104 RTFSYGGGCGIDISR
+104 
-119 LSPKGAH
+119 
-126 INNAA
+126 
-131 KETSGAVSFMD
+131 
-142 LYSLTTELIGQN
+142 
-154 GRRGALMISISCDH
+154 MISISCDH

-197 MKAVKYNAKYVL
+197 MRAVENDSTYTL

-215 TGEEIKKTIKAREL
+215 TGEEIKKTIKAKEL

-243 AFLFWDRIKSYN
+243 AFLFWDRVKSYN
-255 LLSEDDAFEYAG
+255 LLSEDPVFEYAG
-267 VNPCLSGNTLIQTTQ
+267 VNPCLSGNTLIQTTD

-291 GYKPDVY
+291 GTTPDVY
-298 CMDDDGNL
+298 CMDDNGEL
-306 TISKASKVWC
+306 SIAKATKVWC
-316 TRKSAQ
+316 TRKDAQ
-322 TITVHTGKG
+322 TVTVHTGKG
-331 DITCTPDHLIFTTNR
+331 NITCTPDHLIFTTNR

-382 IPEHRFVLGYYED
+382 IPEHRFVLGHYEN
-395 IGGLDVH
+395 IEGMDVH
-402 HIDGDTFN
+402 HVDGDTFN
-410 NKYTNL
+410 NKYENL
-416 QALSHSEHSKITNT
+416 QALSHAEHSKVTNT

-486 PEFHNFIA
+486 PEFHNFVA

-523 VETINGEP
+523 VETINGQP

-542 TTAVYGLNDVLDEG
+542 VIAVYGLNDVLDEG
-556 LPLHPLAV
+556 LPLHPLEV
-564 QRDSVRDWRQ
+564 QRDSVRNWRQ

-584 MLIKLGVAYGS
+584 MLIKLGVTYGS
-595 EESLEICDDIGWNL
+595 EESLAICDDIGWNL
-609 ANQALV
+609 ANEAL
-615 ASMAIAKQKGEYP
+615 STSITIAKNKGEYP
-628 MFSDKVWESE
+628 MFSDKVWESD
-638 FYKLHIGIS
+638 FYKNHIGIS

-680 YYTRRTQSLHG
+680 YYTRRTESLHG
-691 EDKEYKIFTPIAWEY
+691 EEKEYKIFTPIAWEY
-706 LQEHGYG
+706 LQSHGYG
-713 EDETKLPDYFITSA
+713 EDETKLPSYFITSA

-733 RIDMQAVWQRHIDA
+733 RIDMQATWQRHIDA

-769 YAWERELK
+769 YAWKQGLK

-784 GCKRLGILTTDTTEP
+784 GCKRLGILTTNDDKDTSEEELQENLAKIPTG
-799 NKTNDT
+799 
-805 FDEFDSLRRGDIISV
+805 FRRGDIIDVS
-820 NDDLIGY
+820 DDLIGY

-857 MGDGGGCSRNLEA
+857 MGDGGGCARNLE
-870 ISRLIS
+870 
-876 LALRSGIPVSEII
+876 E
-889 KQLKKV
+889 
-895 HSCPAYRARKIQ
+895 
-907 KGDTSIGTSCPSA
+907 
-920 IGYAIEE
+920 
-927 LCNKINDRLFDG
+927 NLF
-939 VESENDVFGDTI
+939 
-951 LSENDLSCD
+951 
-960 DNFVCDDSDH
+960 
-970 KMMIKSWYEDNDS
+970 
-983 EVEDLTTKPTC
+983 
-994 PECGEPLV
+994 
-1002 FEGGCNICKA
+1002 
-1012 CGWSRCD
+1012 

>member
-1 MKNNTDEQLKQWLGK
+1 
-16 DNEIGIDI
+16 
-24 WHKKY
+24 
-29 QYNNESFDE
+29 
-38 WVDRVSGGDEDI
+38 
-50 KELILSK
+50 
-57 KFLFAGRILSNRG
+57 
-70 TQKDGRKVTYS
+70 
-81 NCYVIPPPEDSLES
+81 
-95 IFDCAKNLA
+95 
-104 RTFSYGGGCGIDISR
+104 
-119 LSPKGAH
+119 
-126 INNAA
+126 
-131 KETSGAVSFMD
+131 
-142 LYSLTTELIGQN
+142 
-154 GRRGALMISISCDH
+154 MISISCDH

-186 ANLSIRVTDEF
+186 ANLSIRVTNEF
-197 MKAVKYNAKYVL
+197 MRAVENDSTYTL

-243 AFLFWDRIKSYN
+243 AFLFWDRVKSYN

-267 VNPCLSGNTLIQTTQ
+267 VNPCLSGDTLIQTTQ

-291 GYKPDVY
+291 GYQPDVY

-316 TRKSAQ
+316 TRKNAQ

-362 LNRQMKGETHVSVGL
+362 LNRQMKGEAHVSVGL

-382 IPEHRFVLGYYED
+382 VPEHRFVLGYYEN
-395 IGGLDVH
+395 IEGMDVH

-410 NKYTNL
+410 NKYENL
-416 QALSHSEHSKITNT
+416 QALSHAEHSKITNT
-430 GRVIEYNRDE
+430 GRVIEYNRDKS
-440 NNGRFLPKAVK
+440 NGRFLPKAVK

-523 VETINGEP
+523 VETINGQP
-531 QFNMDEFRKAV
+531 QFNMNEFRKAV
-542 TTAVYGLNDVLDEG
+542 VIAVYGLNDVLDEG
-556 LPLHPLAV
+556 LPLHPLGV

-584 MLIKLGVAYGS
+584 MLIKLGVTYGS
-595 EESLEICDDIGWNL
+595 EESLVICDDIGWNL
-609 ANQALV
+609 ANEALCT
-615 ASMAIAKQKGEYP
+615 SITIAKNKGEYP
-628 MFSDKVWESE
+628 MFSDKVWESD
-638 FYKLHIGIS
+638 FYKRHIGIS
-647 APLRN
+647 EPLRN

-680 YYTRRTQSLHG
+680 YYTRRTESLHG
-691 EDKEYKIFTPIAWEY
+691 EEKEYKIFTPIAWEY

-713 EDETKLPDYFITSA
+713 EDETKLPSYFITSA
-727 EIPYRN
+727 EIPYRD
-733 RIDMQAVWQRHIDA
+733 RIDMQATWQRHIDA

-755 PNSATIDDVKDLYM
+755 PNSATVDDVKDLYM
-769 YAWERELK
+769 YAWKQGLK

-784 GCKRLGILTTDTTEP
+784 GCKRLGILTTDNTSNDTT
-799 NKTNDT
+799 TNDD
-805 FDEFDSLRRGDIISV
+805 DELSITSLPRGVIEEVS
-820 NDDLIGY
+820 DDLISA
-827 KRKIVNGCGDFSE
+827 KRTIVNGCGRMYLHLDFDE
-840 QIFFDDFTGEPL
+840 NTGQPL
-852 ENFIA
+852 ETFLEC
-857 MGDGGGCSRNLEA
+857 GSGGGCERNLTF
-870 ISRLIS
+870 ISRLMS
-876 LALRSGIPVSEII
+876 LALRGGVPIEAII
-889 KQLKKV
+889 DQAFSVKPCKAYCDRRKKFNDTSKGN
-895 HSCPAYRARKIQ
+895 SCPQ
-907 KGDTSIGTSCPSA
+907 A
-920 IGYAIEE
+920 IGYALVE
-927 LCNKINDRLFDG
+927 LNKKIQDRCFADDDG
-939 VESENDVFGDTI
+939 YEYDELTVDVPHASSNLTPK
-951 LSENDLSCD
+951 E
-960 DNFVCDDSDH
+960 
-970 KMMIKSWYEDNDS
+970 IKSETREGND
-983 EVEDLTTKPTC
+983 DIIYNNDAFC
-994 PECGEPLV
+994 PECGAKLQHQ
-1002 FEGGCNICKA
+1002 GGCVICVGDETHA
-1012 CGWSRCD
+1012 GCGWSRCG

>member
-1 MKNNTDEQLKQWLGK
+1 MDDITRKRLEEWLGEE
-16 DNEIGIDI
+16 NQIGIDI
-24 WHKKY
+24 WEKKY
-29 QYNNESFDE
+29 RYNNESFDE
-38 WVDRVSGGDEDI
+38 WVDRVSGGDEDV

-95 IFDCAKNLA
+95 IFDCAKSLA
-104 RTFSYGGGCGIDISR
+104 RTFSYGGGCGIDISN

-131 KETSGAVSFMD
+131 KETSGAISFMD

-186 ANLSIRVTDEF
+186 ANLSIRVTNKF
-197 MKAVKYNAKYVL
+197 MRAVENDSIYTL

-243 AFLFWDRIKSYN
+243 AFLFWDRVKSYN

-267 VNPCLSGNTLIQTTQ
+267 VNP
-282 GNIPIKDLV
+282 
-291 GYKPDVY
+291 
-298 CMDDDGNL
+298 
-306 TISKASKVWC
+306 
-316 TRKSAQ
+316 
-322 TITVHTGKG
+322 
-331 DITCTPDHLIFTTNR
+331 
-346 GWVEAKSLKK
+346 
-356 GDKIKG
+356 
-362 LNRQMKGETHVSVGL
+362 
-377 SGTKY
+377 
-382 IPEHRFVLGYYED
+382 
-395 IGGLDVH
+395 
-402 HIDGDTFN
+402 
-410 NKYTNL
+410 
-416 QALSHSEHSKITNT
+416 
-430 GRVIEYNRDE
+430 
-440 NNGRFLPKAVK
+440 
-451 SKRASKNQG
+451 
-460 KQVGNNWYVK
+460 
-470 DVSWNTETED
+470 
-480 VYDITV
+480 
-486 PEFHNFIA
+486 
-494 NDMVVHNCAEEPLP
+494 CAEEPLP

-523 VETINGEP
+523 VETINGQP

-542 TTAVYGLNDVLDEG
+542 VIAVYGLNDVLDEG
-556 LPLHPLAV
+556 LPLHPLEV

-584 MLIKLGVAYGS
+584 MLIKLGVTYGS
-595 EESLEICDDIGWNL
+595 GESLEICDDIGWNL
-609 ANQALV
+609 ANEALST
-615 ASMAIAKQKGEYP
+615 SMTIAKNKGEYP

-638 FYKLHIGIS
+638 FYKRHIGIS

-680 YYTRRTQSLHG
+680 YYTRRTESLHG
-691 EDKEYKIFTPIAWEY
+691 EEKEYKIFTPIAWEY

-713 EDETKLPDYFITSA
+713 EDETKLPSYFITSA

-733 RIDMQAVWQRHIDA
+733 RIDMQATWQRHIDA

-769 YAWERELK
+769 YAWKQGLK

-784 GCKRLGILTTDTTEP
+784 GCKRLGILTTDNKESNDAP
-799 NKTNDT
+799 NELDILK
-805 FDEFDSLRRGDIISV
+805 RGDIINV
-820 NDDLIGY
+820 DDDLVGY

-857 MGDGGGCSRNLEA
+857 MGDGGGCARNLEA

-876 LALRSGIPVSEII
+876 LALRSGIPVSEVI

-939 VESENDVFGDTI
+939 VESED
-951 LSENDLSCD
+951 DLLW
-960 DNFVCDDSDH
+960 DDSDH
-970 KMMIKSWYEDNDS
+970 NMMIESWYEDSKS
-983 EVEDLTTKPTC
+983 EIEDLTTKPTC

-1012 CGWSRCD
+1012 CGWSKCD

>member
-1 MKNNTDEQLKQWLGK
+1 MRDNTEEKLKQWLGE
-16 DNEIGIDI
+16 DNQIGMDI
-24 WHKKY
+24 WEKKY
-29 QYNNESFDE
+29 RYNNESFDE
-38 WVDRVSGGDEDI
+38 WIDRVSGGDEDI
-50 KELILSK
+50 KQLILSK

-70 TQKDGRKVTYS
+70 TQMDGRKVTYS

-104 RTFSYGGGCGIDISR
+104 RTFSYGGGCGIDISK

-131 KETSGAVSFMD
+131 KETSGAISFMD

-186 ANLSIRVTDEF
+186 ANLSIRVTNEF
-197 MKAVKYNAKYVL
+197 MRAVENDSTYTL

-243 AFLFWDRIKSYN
+243 AFLFWDRVKSYN
-255 LLSEDDAFEYAG
+255 LLSNDDAFEYAG
-267 VNPCLSGNTLIQTTQ
+267 VNP
-282 GNIPIKDLV
+282 
-291 GYKPDVY
+291 
-298 CMDDDGNL
+298 
-306 TISKASKVWC
+306 
-316 TRKSAQ
+316 
-322 TITVHTGKG
+322 
-331 DITCTPDHLIFTTNR
+331 
-346 GWVEAKSLKK
+346 
-356 GDKIKG
+356 
-362 LNRQMKGETHVSVGL
+362 
-377 SGTKY
+377 
-382 IPEHRFVLGYYED
+382 
-395 IGGLDVH
+395 
-402 HIDGDTFN
+402 
-410 NKYTNL
+410 
-416 QALSHSEHSKITNT
+416 
-430 GRVIEYNRDE
+430 
-440 NNGRFLPKAVK
+440 
-451 SKRASKNQG
+451 
-460 KQVGNNWYVK
+460 
-470 DVSWNTETED
+470 
-480 VYDITV
+480 
-486 PEFHNFIA
+486 
-494 NDMVVHNCAEEPLP
+494 CAEEPLP

-523 VETINGEP
+523 VKTINGQP
-531 QFNMDEFRKAV
+531 QFNMNEFRKAV
-542 TTAVYGLNDVLDEG
+542 VIAVYGLNDVLDEG
-556 LPLHPLAV
+556 LPLHPLEV
-564 QRDSVRDWRQ
+564 QRDSVRNWRQ

-584 MLIKLGVAYGS
+584 MLIKLGVTYGS
-595 EESLEICDDIGWNL
+595 EESLVICDDIGWNL
-609 ANQALV
+609 ANEALST
-615 ASMAIAKQKGEYP
+615 SMTIAKNKGEYP

-638 FYKLHIGIS
+638 FYKNHIGIS
-647 APLRN
+647 EPLRN

-680 YYTRRTQSLHG
+680 YYTRRTESLHG
-691 EDKEYKIFTPIAWEY
+691 EEKEYKIFTPIAWEY
-706 LQEHGYG
+706 LQSHGYG
-713 EDETKLPDYFITSA
+713 EDETKLPSYFITSA
-727 EIPYRN
+727 DIPYRN
-733 RIDMQAVWQRHIDA
+733 RIDMQATWQKHIDA

-769 YAWERELK
+769 YAWKQGLK

-784 GCKRLGILTTDTTEP
+784 GCKRLGILTTDNKEP
-799 NKTNDT
+799 NKTNDA
-805 FDEFDSLRRGDIISV
+805 FDEFDTLRRGDIINV
-820 NDDLIGY
+820 DDDLVGY

-857 MGDGGGCSRNLEA
+857 MGDGGGCARNLEA

-876 LALRSGIPVSEII
+876 LALRSGIPVSEVI

-939 VESENDVFGDTI
+939 TDI
-951 LSENDLSCD
+951 D
-960 DNFVCDDSDH
+960 DSLIFDDSDH
-970 KMMIKSWYEDNDS
+970 NMMIESWYEDSKS
-983 EVEDLTTKPTC
+983 EIEDLTTKPTC

-1012 CGWSRCD
+1012 CGWSKCD

>member
-1 MKNNTDEQLKQWLGK
+1 
-16 DNEIGIDI
+16 
-24 WHKKY
+24 
-29 QYNNESFDE
+29 
-38 WVDRVSGGDEDI
+38 
-50 KELILSK
+50 
-57 KFLFAGRILSNRG
+57 
-70 TQKDGRKVTYS
+70 
-81 NCYVIPPPEDSLES
+81 
-95 IFDCAKNLA
+95 
-104 RTFSYGGGCGIDISR
+104 
-119 LSPKGAH
+119 
-126 INNAA
+126 
-131 KETSGAVSFMD
+131 MD

-197 MKAVKYNAKYVL
+197 MRAVKNNATYTL

-215 TGEEIKKTIKAREL
+215 TGEKIEKTIKAKEL

-243 AFLFWDRIKSYN
+243 AFLFWDRVKSYN

-267 VNPCLSGNTLIQTTQ
+267 VNPCLSGNTLIQTTD

-291 GYKPDVY
+291 GMTPDVY
-298 CMDDDGNL
+298 CMDDNGEL
-306 TISKASKVWC
+306 SIAKATKVWC
-316 TRKSAQ
+316 TRKDAQ
-322 TITVHTGKG
+322 TVTVHTGKG
-331 DITCTPDHLIFTTNR
+331 NITCTPDHLIFTTNR
-346 GWVEAKSLKK
+346 GWVEAKSLKR

-362 LNRQMKGETHVSVGL
+362 LNRQMKGEAHVSVGL

-382 IPEHRFVLGYYED
+382 IPEHRFVLGHYEN
-395 IGGLDVH
+395 IEGMDVH

-410 NKYTNL
+410 NKYENL
-416 QALSHSEHSKITNT
+416 QALSHAEHSKVTNT
-430 GRVIEYNRDE
+430 GRVIEYNRDKS
-440 NNGRFLPKAVK
+440 NGRFLPKAVK
-451 SKRASKNQG
+451 SKRVSKNQG

-523 VETINGEP
+523 VETINGKP
-531 QFNMDEFRKAV
+531 QFNMNEFRRAV
-542 TTAVYGLNDVLDEG
+542 IIAVYGLNDVLDEG
-556 LPLHPLAV
+556 LSLHPLSV
-564 QRDSVRDWRQ
+564 QRDSVRNWRQ

-584 MLIKLGVAYGS
+584 MLIKLGVTYGS
-595 EESLEICDDIGWNL
+595 EESLEICNDIGWNL
-609 ANQALV
+609 ANEAL
-615 ASMAIAKQKGEYP
+615 ATSITIAKNKGEYP

-638 FYKLHIGIS
+638 FYKNHIGIS
-647 APLRN
+647 EPLRN

-680 YYTRRTQSLHG
+680 YYTRRTESLHG
-691 EDKEYKIFTPIAWEY
+691 EEKEYKIFTPIAWEY

-713 EDETKLPDYFITSA
+713 EDETKLPSYFITSA

-733 RIDMQAVWQRHIDA
+733 RIDMQAIWQKHIDA

-755 PNSATIDDVKDLYM
+755 PHSATVEDVEDLYL
-769 YAWERELK
+769 YAWEKGLK

-784 GCKRLGILTTDTTEP
+784 GCKRLGILTT
-799 NKTNDT
+799 NNDKGT
-805 FDEFDSLRRGDIISV
+805 SEEELQENLAKIPTGFRRGDIIDVS
-820 NDDLIGY
+820 DDLIGY

-852 ENFIA
+852 ENYIA

-876 LALRSGIPVSEII
+876 LCLRGGIDVSEVI

-920 IGYAIEE
+920 IGYAVEE
-927 LCNKINDRLFDG
+927 LCNKINERLFDG
-939 VESENDVFGDTI
+939 VESED
-951 LSENDLSCD
+951 DLLW
-960 DNFVCDDSDH
+960 DDSNH
-970 KMMIKSWYEDNDS
+970 NMMIESWYEDS
-983 EVEDLTTKPTC
+983 KSQIEDIPTRPTC

-1012 CGWSRCD
+1012 CGWSKCD

>member
-1 MKNNTDEQLKQWLGK
+1 MKDNTKEKLEQWLGEG
-16 DNEIGIDI
+16 NQIGMDI
-24 WHKKY
+24 WEKKY
-29 QYNNESFDE
+29 RYNNESFDE

-50 KELILSK
+50 KQLILSK

-70 TQKDGRKVTYS
+70 IHKDGKKVTYS

-104 RTFSYGGGCGIDISR
+104 RTFSYGGGCGIDVSK
-119 LSPKGAH
+119 LSPRGAR

-142 LYSLTTELIGQN
+142 LYSLTTELIGQS

-168 PDIEDFI
+168 PDVEEFI

-186 ANLSIRVTDEF
+186 ANLSIRVTDKF
-197 MKAVKYNAKYVL
+197 MRAVKNNATYTL

-215 TGEEIKKTIKAREL
+215 TGEKIEKTIRAKEL

-243 AFLFWDRIKSYN
+243 AFLFWDRVKSYN
-255 LLSEDDAFEYAG
+255 LLSEDPLFEYAG
-267 VNPCLSGNTLIQTTQ
+267 VNPCLSGNTLIQTTE

-291 GYKPDVY
+291 GKTPDVY
-298 CMDDDGNL
+298 CMNDNGEL
-306 TISKASKVWC
+306 AISKATKVWC

-322 TITVHTGKG
+322 TVTVSTGKG
-331 DITCTPDHLIFTTNR
+331 NITCTPDHLIFTTNR

-362 LNRQMKGETHVSVGL
+362 LNRQMKGEFHVSVGL

-382 IPEHRFVLGYYED
+382 IPEHRFVLGHYEN
-395 IGGLDVH
+395 IEGMDVH

-410 NKYTNL
+410 NKYENL
-416 QALSHSEHSKITNT
+416 QALSHAEHSKITNT
-430 GRVIEYNRDE
+430 GRVIEYNRDKS
-440 NNGRFLPKAVK
+440 NGRFLPKAVK

-523 VETINGEP
+523 VETINGQP
-531 QFNMDEFRKAV
+531 QFNMNEFRKAV
-542 TTAVYGLNDVLDEG
+542 IIAVYGLNDVLDEG
-556 LPLHPLAV
+556 LPLHPLGV
-564 QRDSVRDWRQ
+564 QRDSVRNWRQ

-584 MLIKLGVAYGS
+584 MLIKLGITYGS
-595 EESLEICDDIGWNL
+595 KESLEICDDIGWNL
-609 ANQALV
+609 ANEAL
-615 ASMAIAKQKGEYP
+615 ATSITIAKNKGEYP
-628 MFSDKVWESE
+628 MFSDKVWKSE
-638 FYKLHIGIS
+638 FYKNHIGIS
-647 APLRN
+647 EPLRN

-680 YYTRRTQSLHG
+680 YYTRRTESLHG
-691 EDKEYKIFTPIAWEY
+691 EEKEYKIFTPIAWEY

-713 EDETKLPDYFITSA
+713 EDETKLPNYFITSA

-733 RIDMQAVWQRHIDA
+733 RIDMQAIWQKHIDA

-755 PNSATIDDVKDLYM
+755 PNSATVEDVADLYM
-769 YAWERELK
+769 YAWEQGLK

-784 GCKRLGILTTDTTEP
+784 GCKRLGILTTNDNKDTSEEELQENLAKIPTG
-799 NKTNDT
+799 
-805 FDEFDSLRRGDIISV
+805 FRRGDIIDVS
-820 NDDLIGY
+820 DDLIGY

-852 ENFIA
+852 ENYIA

-876 LALRSGIPVSEII
+876 LCLRGGIDVSEII

-927 LCNKINDRLFDG
+927 LCNKINERLFDG
-939 VESENDVFGDTI
+939 VESED
-951 LSENDLSCD
+951 DLLW
-960 DNFVCDDSDH
+960 DDSDH
-970 KMMIKSWYEDNDS
+970 NMMIESWYEDS
-983 EVEDLTTKPTC
+983 KSQIEDIPTRPTC

-1002 FEGGCNICKA
+1002 FEGGCSRCPS

>member
-1 MKNNTDEQLKQWLGK
+1 MKDNTKEKLKQWLGEE
-16 DNEIGIDI
+16 NQIGIDI
-24 WHKKY
+24 WEKKY
-29 QYNNESFDE
+29 RYNNESFDE
-38 WVDRVSGGDEDI
+38 WVDRVSGGDDDV

-104 RTFSYGGGCGIDISR
+104 RTFSYGGGCGIDVSK

-197 MKAVKYNAKYVL
+197 MRAVENDSTYTL

-243 AFLFWDRIKSYN
+243 AFLFWDRVKSYN

-267 VNPCLSGNTLIQTTQ
+267 VNP
-282 GNIPIKDLV
+282 
-291 GYKPDVY
+291 
-298 CMDDDGNL
+298 
-306 TISKASKVWC
+306 
-316 TRKSAQ
+316 
-322 TITVHTGKG
+322 
-331 DITCTPDHLIFTTNR
+331 
-346 GWVEAKSLKK
+346 
-356 GDKIKG
+356 
-362 LNRQMKGETHVSVGL
+362 
-377 SGTKY
+377 
-382 IPEHRFVLGYYED
+382 
-395 IGGLDVH
+395 
-402 HIDGDTFN
+402 
-410 NKYTNL
+410 
-416 QALSHSEHSKITNT
+416 
-430 GRVIEYNRDE
+430 
-440 NNGRFLPKAVK
+440 
-451 SKRASKNQG
+451 
-460 KQVGNNWYVK
+460 
-470 DVSWNTETED
+470 
-480 VYDITV
+480 
-486 PEFHNFIA
+486 
-494 NDMVVHNCAEEPLP
+494 CAEEPLP

-523 VETINGEP
+523 VQTINGQP

-542 TTAVYGLNDVLDEG
+542 VIAVYGLNDVLDEG
-556 LPLHPLAV
+556 LPLHPLEV
-564 QRDSVRDWRQ
+564 QRNSVRDWRQ

-584 MLIKLGVAYGS
+584 MLIKLGVTYGS
-595 EESLEICDDIGWNL
+595 EESLAICDNIGWNL
-609 ANQALV
+609 ANEALST
-615 ASMAIAKQKGEYP
+615 SMTIAKYKGEYP
-628 MFSDKVWESE
+628 MFSDKVWESD
-638 FYKLHIGIS
+638 FYKNHIGIS
-647 APLRN
+647 EPLRN

-680 YYTRRTQSLHG
+680 YYTRRTESLHG
-691 EDKEYKIFTPIAWEY
+691 EEKEYKIFTPIAWEY
-706 LQEHGYG
+706 LQSHGYG
-713 EDETKLPDYFITSA
+713 EDETKLPPYFITSA

-733 RIDMQAVWQRHIDA
+733 RIDMQATWQKHIDA

-755 PNSATIDDVKDLYM
+755 PNSATIDDVKDLYV
-769 YAWERELK
+769 YAWKQGLK

-784 GCKRLGILTTDTTEP
+784 GCKRLGILTTDNTPNDTT
-799 NKTNDT
+799 TNDDDIFAT
-805 FDEFDSLRRGDIISV
+805 LRRGDIINV
-820 NDDLIGY
+820 DDDLVGY
-827 KRKIVNGCGDFSE
+827 KRKIINGCGDFSE

-857 MGDGGGCSRNLEA
+857 MGDGGGCARNLEA

-876 LALRSGIPVSEII
+876 LALRSGIPVSEVI

-939 VESENDVFGDTI
+939 TDT
-951 LSENDLSCD
+951 D
-960 DNFVCDDSDH
+960 DSLIFDDSDH
-970 KMMIKSWYEDNDS
+970 NMMIESWYEDSES
-983 EVEDLTTKPTC
+983 EVEDFETQKSKFVIPPMTEDDRFKERPLPLSRITRPTC

-1012 CGWSRCD
+1012 CGWSKCD

>member
-1 MKNNTDEQLKQWLGK
+1 MKDNTKEKLKQWLGE
-16 DNEIGIDI
+16 DNQIGMDI
-24 WHKKY
+24 WENKY
-29 QYNNESFDE
+29 RYNNESFDE
-38 WVDRVSGGDEDI
+38 WVDRVSGGDEDV

-70 TQKDGRKVTYS
+70 TQKNGRKVTYS

-104 RTFSYGGGCGIDISR
+104 RTFSYGGGCGIDISK

-197 MKAVKYNAKYVL
+197 MQAVEDDATYTL

-215 TGEEIKKTIKAREL
+215 TGEEINRTIKAREL

-243 AFLFWDRIKSYN
+243 AFLFWDRVKSYN

-267 VNPCLSGNTLIQTTQ
+267 VNP
-282 GNIPIKDLV
+282 
-291 GYKPDVY
+291 
-298 CMDDDGNL
+298 
-306 TISKASKVWC
+306 
-316 TRKSAQ
+316 
-322 TITVHTGKG
+322 
-331 DITCTPDHLIFTTNR
+331 
-346 GWVEAKSLKK
+346 
-356 GDKIKG
+356 
-362 LNRQMKGETHVSVGL
+362 
-377 SGTKY
+377 
-382 IPEHRFVLGYYED
+382 
-395 IGGLDVH
+395 
-402 HIDGDTFN
+402 
-410 NKYTNL
+410 
-416 QALSHSEHSKITNT
+416 
-430 GRVIEYNRDE
+430 
-440 NNGRFLPKAVK
+440 
-451 SKRASKNQG
+451 
-460 KQVGNNWYVK
+460 
-470 DVSWNTETED
+470 
-480 VYDITV
+480 
-486 PEFHNFIA
+486 
-494 NDMVVHNCAEEPLP
+494 CAEEPLP

-523 VETINGEP
+523 VRTINGQL
-531 QFNMDEFRKAV
+531 QFDMDEFRKAV

-564 QRDSVRDWRQ
+564 QRNSVRDWRQ

-584 MLIKLGVAYGS
+584 MLIKLGVTYGS

-609 ANQALV
+609 ANQSLV
-615 ASMAIAKQKGEYP
+615 ASMAIAKQRGEYP
-628 MFSDKVWESE
+628 MFSDKVWESD
-638 FYKLHIGIS
+638 FYKTHIGIS

-680 YYTRRTQSLHG
+680 YYTRRTVSLHK
-691 EDKEYKIFTPIAWEY
+691 EEKEYKIFTPIAWEY
-706 LQEHGYG
+706 LQSHGYG

-727 EIPYRN
+727 DIPYRN
-733 RIDMQAVWQRHIDA
+733 RIDMQAIWQRHIDA

-769 YAWERELK
+769 YAWKQGLK

-784 GCKRLGILTTDTTEP
+784 GCQRLGILTTDDKEP
-799 NKTNDT
+799 SKTNDT
-805 FDEFDSLRRGDIISV
+805 FDGFDALRRGDIISV

-939 VESENDVFGDTI
+939 VESESDLFGDTV

-960 DNFVCDDSDH
+960 DNIVCDDSDH
-970 KMMIKSWYEDNDS
+970 KMMLKSWYEDS
-983 EVEDLTTKPTC
+983 ESEIEDLPTKPTC

>member
-1 MKNNTDEQLKQWLGK
+1 MDDITRKRLEEWLGEE
-16 DNEIGIDI
+16 NQIGIDI
-24 WHKKY
+24 WEKKY
-29 QYNNESFDE
+29 RYNNESFDE
-38 WVDRVSGGDEDI
+38 WVDRVSGGDEDV

-95 IFDCAKNLA
+95 IFDCAKSLA
-104 RTFSYGGGCGIDISR
+104 RTFSYGGGCGIDISN

-131 KETSGAVSFMD
+131 KETSGAISFMD

-186 ANLSIRVTDEF
+186 ANLSIRVTNKF
-197 MKAVKYNAKYVL
+197 MRAVENDSIYTL

-243 AFLFWDRIKSYN
+243 AFLFWDRVKSYN

-267 VNPCLSGNTLIQTTQ
+267 VNP
-282 GNIPIKDLV
+282 
-291 GYKPDVY
+291 
-298 CMDDDGNL
+298 
-306 TISKASKVWC
+306 
-316 TRKSAQ
+316 
-322 TITVHTGKG
+322 
-331 DITCTPDHLIFTTNR
+331 
-346 GWVEAKSLKK
+346 
-356 GDKIKG
+356 
-362 LNRQMKGETHVSVGL
+362 
-377 SGTKY
+377 
-382 IPEHRFVLGYYED
+382 
-395 IGGLDVH
+395 
-402 HIDGDTFN
+402 
-410 NKYTNL
+410 
-416 QALSHSEHSKITNT
+416 
-430 GRVIEYNRDE
+430 
-440 NNGRFLPKAVK
+440 
-451 SKRASKNQG
+451 
-460 KQVGNNWYVK
+460 
-470 DVSWNTETED
+470 
-480 VYDITV
+480 
-486 PEFHNFIA
+486 
-494 NDMVVHNCAEEPLP
+494 CAEEPLP

-523 VETINGEP
+523 VETINGQP

-542 TTAVYGLNDVLDEG
+542 VIAVYGLNDVLDEG
-556 LPLHPLAV
+556 LPLHPLEV

-584 MLIKLGVAYGS
+584 MLIKLGVTYGS
-595 EESLEICDDIGWNL
+595 GESLEICDDIGWNL
-609 ANQALV
+609 ANEALST
-615 ASMAIAKQKGEYP
+615 SMTIAKNKGEYP

-638 FYKLHIGIS
+638 FYKRHIGIS

-680 YYTRRTQSLHG
+680 YYTRRTESLHG
-691 EDKEYKIFTPIAWEY
+691 EEKEYKIFTPIAWEY

-713 EDETKLPDYFITSA
+713 EDETKLPSYFITSA

-733 RIDMQAVWQRHIDA
+733 RIDMQATWQRHIDA

-769 YAWERELK
+769 YAWKQGLK

-784 GCKRLGILTTDTTEP
+784 GCKRLGILTTDNKESNDAP
-799 NKTNDT
+799 NELDILK
-805 FDEFDSLRRGDIISV
+805 RGDIINV
-820 NDDLIGY
+820 DDDLVGY

-857 MGDGGGCSRNLEA
+857 MGDGGGCARNLEA

-876 LALRSGIPVSEII
+876 LALRSGIPVSEVI

-939 VESENDVFGDTI
+939 VESED
-951 LSENDLSCD
+951 DLLW
-960 DNFVCDDSDH
+960 DDSDH
-970 KMMIKSWYEDNDS
+970 NMMIESWYENSKS
-983 EVEDLTTKPTC
+983 EIEDLTTKPTC

-1012 CGWSRCD
+1012 CGWSKCD